1 MDAAII
7 SLLATLIATMFGGF
21 WLLWRT
27 IHKDN
32 TAIRKEMAE
41 QITAIRQ
48 DMAKQDIAIRQD
60 MAKQIADLRQEMAK
74 QTADLRKEMAEQKHQ
89 HPPRHRRPAQRPR
102 SARSDYGNAA
112 ETDPHLSQPGELNPR
127 GCPARLDGLGF
138 LGRWLGGSCGKA
150 SRGRR

>member
-41 QITAIRQ
+41 QTADLRKE
-48 DMAKQDIAIRQD
+48 MAEQNIAI
-60 MAKQIADLRQEMAK
+60 RQEMAK
-74 QTADLRKEMAEQKHQ
+74 QTADLRKEMAEQITGIHQ
-89 HPPRHRRPAQRPR
+89 EMAGQNTSIRQDIADLRKDH
-102 SARSDYGNAA
+102 ARLEATM
-112 ETDPHLSQPGELNPR
+112 ETLLKLIPTLVNPESSTPGDVQPG
-127 GCPARLDGLGF
+127 
-138 LGRWLGGSCGKA
+138 STV
-150 SRGRR
+150 

>member
-41 QITAIRQ
+41 QIIAIRQ
-48 DMAKQDIAIRQD
+48 VMAKQDIAI
-60 MAKQIADLRQEMAK
+60 RQEMAK
-74 QTADLRKEMAEQKHQ
+74 QTADLRKEMAEQNTSIRQDIADLRKDHARLEATMETLLKLIPTLVNPESS
-89 HPPRHRRPAQRPR
+89 PPG
-102 SARSDYGNAA
+102 DV
-112 ETDPHLSQPGELNPR
+112 QPGS
-127 GCPARLDGLGF
+127 AV
-138 LGRWLGGSCGKA
+138 
-150 SRGRR
+150 

>member
-41 QITAIRQ
+41 QNISI
-48 DMAKQDIAIRQD
+48 
-60 MAKQIADLRQEMAK
+60 
-74 QTADLRKEMAEQKHQ
+74 RKEMAEQNTGIRQYITEQNTSIRQDIADLRKDH
-89 HPPRHRRPAQRPR
+89 
-102 SARSDYGNAA
+102 ARLEATM
-112 ETDPHLSQPGELNPR
+112 ETLLKLIPTLVNPESSTPGDVQPGS
-127 GCPARLDGLGF
+127 AV
-138 LGRWLGGSCGKA
+138 
-150 SRGRR
+150 

>member
-41 QITAIRQ
+41 QNISI
-48 DMAKQDIAIRQD
+48 
-60 MAKQIADLRQEMAK
+60 
-74 QTADLRKEMAEQKHQ
+74 RKEMAEQDTGIRQYITEQNTSIRQDIADLRKDH
-89 HPPRHRRPAQRPR
+89 
-102 SARSDYGNAA
+102 ARLEATM
-112 ETDPHLSQPGELNPR
+112 ETLLKLIPTLVNPESSTHGDVQPG
-127 GCPARLDGLGF
+127 
-138 LGRWLGGSCGKA
+138 STV
-150 SRGRR
+150 

>member
-41 QITAIRQ
+41 QNTSI
-48 DMAKQDIAIRQD
+48 
-60 MAKQIADLRQEMAK
+60 RQEMAK
-74 QTADLRKEMAEQKHQ
+74 QTADLRKEMAEQNIAIRQEMAKQTADLRKEMAEQITGIHQ
-89 HPPRHRRPAQRPR
+89 EMAGQNTSIRQDIADLRKDH
-102 SARSDYGNAA
+102 ARLEATM
-112 ETDPHLSQPGELNPR
+112 ETLLKLIPTLVNPESSTPGDVQPG
-127 GCPARLDGLGF
+127 
-138 LGRWLGGSCGKA
+138 STV
-150 SRGRR
+150 

>member
-41 QITAIRQ
+41 QNTAIRQ
-48 DMAKQDIAIRQD
+48 DMAEQIAGIRQDMVKQDIAIRKEMAEQIIAIRQD
-60 MAKQIADLRQEMAK
+60 MAKQIADLRKEMTE
-74 QTADLRKEMAEQKHQ
+74 QNTSIRQDIADLRKDHARLEATMETLLKLIPTLANPENS
-89 HPPRHRRPAQRPR
+89 PPG
-102 SARSDYGNAA
+102 DV
-112 ETDPHLSQPGELNPR
+112 QPGS
-127 GCPARLDGLGF
+127 AV
-138 LGRWLGGSCGKA
+138 
-150 SRGRR
+150 

>member
-60 MAKQIADLRQEMAK
+60 MAKQI
-74 QTADLRKEMAEQKHQ
+74 TDLRKEMAEQNTSIRQDIADLRKDH
-89 HPPRHRRPAQRPR
+89 
-102 SARSDYGNAA
+102 ARLEATM
-112 ETDPHLSQPGELNPR
+112 ETLLKLIPTLVNPESSTPGDVQPG
-127 GCPARLDGLGF
+127 
-138 LGRWLGGSCGKA
+138 STV
-150 SRGRR
+150 

>member
-41 QITAIRQ
+41 QNTAIRKEMAEQNISIRQDMAEQITAIRQ

-60 MAKQIADLRQEMAK
+60 MAKQIADLRKDMAE
-74 QTADLRKEMAEQKHQ
+74 QNTSIRQDIADLRKDH
-89 HPPRHRRPAQRPR
+89 
-102 SARSDYGNAA
+102 
-112 ETDPHLSQPGELNPR
+112 
-127 GCPARLDGLGF
+127 ARLEATMETLLKLIPTLVNPESSTPGDVQP
-138 LGRWLGGSCGKA
+138 SSA
-150 SRGRR
+150 V

>member
-60 MAKQIADLRQEMAK
+60 MAKQI
-74 QTADLRKEMAEQKHQ
+74 TDLRKEMAEQNTSIRQDIADLRKDH
-89 HPPRHRRPAQRPR
+89 
-102 SARSDYGNAA
+102 
-112 ETDPHLSQPGELNPR
+112 
-127 GCPARLDGLGF
+127 ARLEATMETLLKLIPTLVNPESSTPGDV
-138 LGRWLGGSCGKA
+138 
-150 SRGRR
+150 

>member
-41 QITAIRQ
+41 QNISIRQDMAEQITAIRQ

-60 MAKQIADLRQEMAK
+60 MAKQIADLRQDMAK
-74 QTADLRKEMAEQKHQ
+74 QITDLRKEMAEQNTSIRQDIADLRKDH
-89 HPPRHRRPAQRPR
+89 
-102 SARSDYGNAA
+102 ARLEATM
-112 ETDPHLSQPGELNPR
+112 ETLLKLIPTLVNPESSTPGDVQPG
-127 GCPARLDGLGF
+127 
-138 LGRWLGGSCGKA
+138 STV
-150 SRGRR
+150 

>member
-32 TAIRKEMAE
+32 TAIRKEMAQQNISIRQDMAE

-60 MAKQIADLRQEMAK
+60 MAKQIADLR
-74 QTADLRKEMAEQKHQ
+74 KEMAEQNTSIRQDIADLRKDH
-89 HPPRHRRPAQRPR
+89 
-102 SARSDYGNAA
+102 
-112 ETDPHLSQPGELNPR
+112 
-127 GCPARLDGLGF
+127 ARLEATMETLLKLIPTLVNPESSTPGDVEP
-138 LGRWLGGSCGKA
+138 GSTV
-150 SRGRR
+150 

>member
-41 QITAIRQ
+41 QN
-48 DMAKQDIAIRQD
+48 IAIRQD
-60 MAKQIADLRQEMAK
+60 MAKQI
-74 QTADLRKEMAEQKHQ
+74 TDLRKEMAEQNTSIRQDIADLRKDH
-89 HPPRHRRPAQRPR
+89 
-102 SARSDYGNAA
+102 ARLEATM
-112 ETDPHLSQPGELNPR
+112 ETLLKLIPTLVNPESSTPGDVQPG
-127 GCPARLDGLGF
+127 
-138 LGRWLGGSCGKA
+138 STV
-150 SRGRR
+150 

>member
-74 QTADLRKEMAEQKHQ
+74 QTADLRKEMAEQNTSIRQDIADLRQDH
-89 HPPRHRRPAQRPR
+89 
-102 SARSDYGNAA
+102 ARLEATM
-112 ETDPHLSQPGELNPR
+112 ETLLKLIPTLVNPESSTPGDVQPG
-127 GCPARLDGLGF
+127 
-138 LGRWLGGSCGKA
+138 STV
-150 SRGRR
+150 

>member
-41 QITAIRQ
+41 QNISI
-48 DMAKQDIAIRQD
+48 
-60 MAKQIADLRQEMAK
+60 
-74 QTADLRKEMAEQKHQ
+74 RKEMAEQDTGIRQYGSVWRKVITEQNTSIRQDIADLRKDH
-89 HPPRHRRPAQRPR
+89 
-102 SARSDYGNAA
+102 ARLEATM
-112 ETDPHLSQPGELNPR
+112 ETLLKLIPTLVNPESSTHGDVQPG
-127 GCPARLDGLGF
+127 
-138 LGRWLGGSCGKA
+138 STV
-150 SRGRR
+150 

>member
-41 QITAIRQ
+41 QNHRHPPRKWRSKITAIRQ
-48 DMAKQDIAIRQD
+48 DMAKQI
-60 MAKQIADLRQEMAK
+60 
-74 QTADLRKEMAEQKHQ
+74 TDLRKEMAEQNTSIRQDIADLRKDH
-89 HPPRHRRPAQRPR
+89 
-102 SARSDYGNAA
+102 
-112 ETDPHLSQPGELNPR
+112 
-127 GCPARLDGLGF
+127 ARLEATMETLLKLIPTLVNPESSTPGDV
-138 LGRWLGGSCGKA
+138 
-150 SRGRR
+150 

>member
-41 QITAIRQ
+41 QNISIRKEMAEQITAIRQ

-60 MAKQIADLRQEMAK
+60 MAKQI
-74 QTADLRKEMAEQKHQ
+74 TDLRKEMAEQNTSIRQDIADLRKDH
-89 HPPRHRRPAQRPR
+89 
-102 SARSDYGNAA
+102 ARLEATM
-112 ETDPHLSQPGELNPR
+112 ETLLKLIPTLVNPESSTPGDVQPG
-127 GCPARLDGLGF
+127 
-138 LGRWLGGSCGKA
+138 STV
-150 SRGRR
+150 

>member
-41 QITAIRQ
+41 QNTAIRQ
-48 DMAKQDIAIRQD
+48 DMAKQDIAIRKEMAEQIIAIRQD
-60 MAKQIADLRQEMAK
+60 MAKQIADLRKEMTE
-74 QTADLRKEMAEQKHQ
+74 QNTSIRQDIADLRKDHARLEATMETLLKLIPTLANPENS
-89 HPPRHRRPAQRPR
+89 PPG
-102 SARSDYGNAA
+102 DV
-112 ETDPHLSQPGELNPR
+112 QPGS
-127 GCPARLDGLGF
+127 AV
-138 LGRWLGGSCGKA
+138 
-150 SRGRR
+150 

>member
-41 QITAIRQ
+41 QNTAIRKEMAEQITAIRQ

-60 MAKQIADLRQEMAK
+60 IADLRK
-74 QTADLRKEMAEQKHQ
+74 DH
-89 HPPRHRRPAQRPR
+89 
-102 SARSDYGNAA
+102 
-112 ETDPHLSQPGELNPR
+112 
-127 GCPARLDGLGF
+127 ARLEATMETLLKLIPTLVNPESSTPGDV
-138 LGRWLGGSCGKA
+138 
-150 SRGRR
+150 

>member
-41 QITAIRQ
+41 QNTSIRQYITEQNTSIRQ
-48 DMAKQDIAIRQD
+48 D
-60 MAKQIADLRQEMAK
+60 IADLRQ
-74 QTADLRKEMAEQKHQ
+74 DH
-89 HPPRHRRPAQRPR
+89 
-102 SARSDYGNAA
+102 
-112 ETDPHLSQPGELNPR
+112 
-127 GCPARLDGLGF
+127 ARLEATMETLLKLIPTLVNPESSTPGDV
-138 LGRWLGGSCGKA
+138 
-150 SRGRR
+150 